1 MTGPF
6 DPTTLSA
13 AELTD
18 ALRLWLRARQEPPE
32 AQAAAMAYE
41 IAALIAKH
49 ATTVPQACDLI
60 DDWMTEMKAQIVQL
74 GVGIE
79 HP

>member
-1 MTGPF
+1 MT
-6 DPTTLSA
+6 DPITRSA

-18 ALRLWLRARQEPPE
+18 ALRVWLRARREPPE
-32 AQAAAMAYE
+32 VQASAMAYE

-49 ATTVPQACDLI
+49 ADTVPQACALVDR
-60 DDWMTEMKAQIVQL
+60 WMGEMKAQIRTL
-74 GVGIE
+74 GVGRE